1 MSDLISIIIPV
12 YNAGKTIDGCVESVL
27 KSTYSDFE
35 ILIIDDDWRGSISK
49 YFAPVMALLFTIATV
64 LYTEFMKG
72 NLFPGFDI
80 YNFTTGRDYILSLWN
95 QINYMSYGYGSS
107 MVLIGRY
114 LEMDLVQI
122 YMELNIIAVFAFS
135 YVYFKIAG
143 ENVYSILVMT
153 YAFFNMLTASSL
165 PGSLSWI
172 VAFLTIASV
181 SSDKCRQENITINE
195 EKSHVKKLFSK
206 KKGTRNN
213 VQASVSYYSTSV
225 R

>member
-1 MSDLISIIIPV
+1 M
-12 YNAGKTIDGCVESVL
+12 
-27 KSTYSDFE
+27 
-35 ILIIDDDWRGSISK
+35 
-49 YFAPVMALLFTIATV
+49 
-64 LYTEFMKG
+64 
-72 NLFPGFDI
+72 
-80 YNFTTGRDYILSLWN
+80 
-95 QINYMSYGYGSS
+95 
-107 MVLIGRY
+107 LIGRY

-181 SSDKCRQENITINE
+181 SSDK
-195 EKSHVKKLFSK
+195 SHVKKLFSK

>member
-1 MSDLISIIIPV
+1 MLVAVCIIILNKMV
-12 YNAGKTIDGCVESVL
+12 
-27 KSTYSDFE
+27 
-35 ILIIDDDWRGSISK
+35 DWRGFISK

-72 NLFPGFDI
+72 NLFLGFDI

-143 ENVYSILVMT
+143 ENVYSILAMT

-172 VAFLTIASV
+172 IAFLTIASV
-181 SSDKCRQENITINE
+181 SSDKCRQDNITINE